1 MSEHRI
7 APKKSFSQNFLNDQN
22 ISRKIVQ
29 VIDCQPGDIII
40 EIGPGTGAL
49 TEFLLKEESVTV
61 QAIELDE
68 RAIEVLKDR
77 FKKEEFPQFSIF
89 EGDVRKFPL
98 KEFAQQNEGRKIRI
112 VGNIPYSIT
121 SDILFW
127 IYEHSPLIEKA
138 VIMMQRE
145 VAQRLVSPPRT
156 KDYGVLAVAT
166 QLAGK
171 AKMSFN
177 VPPSCFFPQPRV
189 TSTVVEFTPRRDE
202 LLKELYSP
210 VMNVVRAAFSQ
221 RRKKIS
227 NATENFLKS
236 REIDI
241 PLIVQTAE
249 KKGLKYFSQRA
260 EELTPQDFIEFEQ
273 FIRAF
278 KNDNGK

>member
-7 APKKSFSQNFLNDQN
+7 APRKSFSQNFLNDQN

-29 VIDCQPGDIII
+29 TIGCQQDDIVI

-49 TEFLLKEESVTV
+49 TEFLLKEPVTV

-77 FKKEEFPQFSIF
+77 FKKDEFPQFSIF

-98 KEFAQQNEGRKIRI
+98 KKFAEENPGKKIRI

-127 IYEHSPLIEKA
+127 IYEQAYLIEKA

-166 QLAGK
+166 QLSGK

-177 VPPSCFFPQPRV
+177 VPPSCFFPPPRV
-189 TSTVVEFTPRRDE
+189 TSTVVEFLPNHNSEITS
-202 LLKELYSP
+202 LYAP

-221 RRKKIS
+221 RRKKLS
-227 NATENFLKS
+227 NAAESFLKGS
-236 REIDI
+236 GVNVSEI
-241 PLIVQTAE
+241 VGFAE
-249 KKGLKYFSQRA
+249 KNGLPFFSQRA
-260 EELTPQDFIEFEQ
+260 EELTPADFLKLEA
-273 FIRAF
+273 FIRDF
-278 KNDNGK
+278 KKNNAQ

>member
-29 VIDCQPGDIII
+29 SIGCQEGDIII

-49 TEFLLKEESVTV
+49 TEFLLKEPVTV
-61 QAIELDE
+61 HSIELDE
-68 RAIEVLKDR
+68 RAIEVLKNR

-98 KEFAQQNEGRKIRI
+98 KEFAQQNEGKKIRI

-145 VAQRLVSPPRT
+145 VGQRLVSPPRT
-156 KDYGVLAVAT
+156 KDYGILAVAT

-189 TSTVVEFTPRRDE
+189 TSTVVEFTPRRDN
-202 LLKELYSP
+202 LIKDLYVP

-221 RRKKIS
+221 RRKKLS
-227 NATENFLKS
+227 NALESFLKS
-236 REIDI
+236 REIDMQ
-241 PLIVQTAE
+241 LIVKRAE
-249 KKGLKYFSQRA
+249 AEGLLYFSLRA
-260 EELTPQDFIEFEQ
+260 EELTPPDFIKLEN
-273 FIRAF
+273 FIRSVQ
-278 KNDNGK
+278 KDYGK

>member
-29 VIDCQPGDIII
+29 SIGCQEGDIVI

-49 TEFLLKEESVTV
+49 TEFLLKEAIMV
-61 QAIELDE
+61 QAVELDE

-77 FKKEEFPQFSIF
+77 FKKDEFPNFSIF

-98 KEFAQQNEGRKIRI
+98 KEFAQQHEGKKIRI

-127 IYEHSPLIEKA
+127 IYEHSMLIEKA

-156 KDYGVLAVAT
+156 KDYGVLAIAT

-189 TSTVVEFTPRRDE
+189 TSTVVEFLPRRDDV
-202 LLKELYSP
+202 LKDMYVP
-210 VMNVVRAAFSQ
+210 VMNVVRAAFTQ
-221 RRKKIS
+221 RRKKLS
-227 NATENFLKS
+227 NALESFLKS
-236 REIDI
+236 RSIDVSAI
-241 PLIVQTAE
+241 INYAQE
-249 KKGLKYFSQRA
+249 NGLQYFSQRA
-260 EELTPQDFIEFEQ
+260 EELTPSDFIKLERFISEFQ
-273 FIRAF
+273 
-278 KNDNGK
+278 KNNGK